1 MPGFCYRIRMHAIS
15 IKAVLLAT
23 LAVIGVDIL
32 SGMLLLGIYAPD
44 LKPSMTD
51 EEVRRLLTHLMQNRG
66 YVVLSLMLGTGSTVL
81 GGYLAARLGRI
92 VPYFNALAFG
102 VLGILLGLLTSGELP
117 TWYRAF
123 AILATIPAALLGA
136 QLAKRRMA
144 QIAKQ

>member
-1 MPGFCYRIRMHAIS
+1 MHAIS

-44 LKPSMTD
+44 LKPNMTD
-51 EEVRRLLTHLMQNRG
+51 EELRRLLAHLMQNRE
-66 YVVLSLMLGTGSTVL
+66 YVVLSLVLGTGSTVL
-81 GGYLAARLGRI
+81 GGYLAARLARI

-102 VLGILLGLLTSGELP
+102 ILGVILGLLTSGELP

-123 AILATIPAALLGA
+123 AVLVTIPAALMGA
-136 QLAKRRMA
+136 QFAKRRMA
-144 QIAKQ
+144 EIAKQ